1 MEEHCGIDPNLP
13 EVEIVY
19 ELLKA
24 SQNQSRKLRDLL
36 QQAFIIK
43 GLPLDDHQK
52 MAAVHTEII
61 MDHRFTS
68 MGQGHWGLKEWNQ
81 EKIVRRTVSHAGA
94 HAYPF
99 RRRSLLEE
107 IVDEEKNSSDKNEDL
122 NYVAEE
128 EWDE

>member
-1 MEEHCGIDPNLP
+1 MEEYCVIDPNLP

-24 SQNQSRKLRDLL
+24 SQKQSKKLRDLL
-36 QQAFIIK
+36 QQTFMIK
-43 GLPLDDHQK
+43 GLPLDDHQR

-61 MDHRFTS
+61 LDYRFIS
-68 MGQGHWGLKEWNQ
+68 MGQGNWGLKEWSQ
-81 EKIVRRTVSHAGA
+81 EKIVRRTVSRAGA

-107 IVDEEKNSSDKNEDL
+107 IQDEEKDTSKKKDDINYADEEDW
-122 NYVAEE
+122 EE
-128 EWDE
+128 